1 MAKQIG
7 PYKITGTIQN
17 ICYYKMD
24 GQYYARLKSSLDGKR
39 VKTDPAFAETM
50 RYAELLGR
58 ASKLVSTVYHRIPK
72 EERSR
77 ELFKRLTGETM
88 KELGKGER
96 GKK

>member
-1 MAKQIG
+1 
-7 PYKITGTIQN
+7 
-17 ICYYKMD
+17 
-24 GQYYARLKSSLDGKR
+24 
-39 VKTDPAFAETM
+39 M

-88 KELGKGER
+88 KELGKGKR

>member
-1 MAKQIG
+1 VAKQIG

-88 KELGKGER
+88 KELGKGKR